1 MTLCLDTNVVVGLL
15 TDRQPA
21 IRRRF
26 DAERRAGS
34 RLTLPVIALFELRFG
49 AANSD
54 RPGENARVLERFL
67 GDKIEILNFD
77 SEDAAEAGEIRAHLR
92 SQGTPIGP
100 YDGLIAAQ
108 ARRRDAMLITSN
120 IREFQ
125 RVPGLIVMDWAA

>member
-1 MTLCLDTNVVVGLL
+1 MMLCLDTNVVVNLL
-15 TDRQPA
+15 TGRQSTV
-21 IRRRF
+21 RRRF
-26 DAERRAGS
+26 DHERSAGR

-54 RPGENARVLERFL
+54 RPEANARVLETL
-67 GDKIEILNFD
+67 LADTIDILHFD

-100 YDGLIAAQ
+100 YDVLIAAQ
-108 ARRRDAMLITSN
+108 ARRREATLITSN
-120 IREFQ
+120 LREFK